1 MQEITT
7 AIVFWRLGPYH
18 HARMNAAGKLNKTIG
33 LEACGIEDTYAW
45 DTVSGSQEFDRI
57 TLTRKYS
64 PTRAWRRELQQQMFQ
79 ELDRISPDVLV
90 IPGWVMPDA
99 ISGLYWAIKKNIPVV
114 CMSESTRWDAERS
127 PIKEWV
133 KRRIISLFSAALVG
147 GTPHRD
153 YMLNLGM
160 PADRIFLGYDAVDN
174 GFFSEGVR
182 KIVEGR
188 ESRVKRTAVQDE
200 AREIGSRRLEVGE
213 RKKPYFLAL
222 ARFIEKKNLPRLL
235 RAYAHYRG
243 KSLPSTLDVR
253 PSTAQSTWD
262 LVIIGDGELRSDLE
276 KLSSELGLE
285 DCVQMPGF
293 KQYEQLP
300 SYYANAGAFIH
311 ASTTEPW
318 GLVINEAMAS
328 GLPVLVSNRCGCA
341 TDLVQ
346 EGENGWTFDPFN
358 EEQMADLMLR
368 ISSDEDGRLKMG
380 VRSRDI
386 IAIWGLDRFA
396 SGLTGAVQ
404 AALSEPRKG
413 AGFLNRLLLSVL
425 IRR

>member
-1 MQEITT
+1 
-7 AIVFWRLGPYH
+7 V
-18 HARMNAAGKLNKTIG
+18 
-33 LEACGIEDTYAW
+33 
-45 DTVSGSQEFDRI
+45 
-57 TLTRKYS
+57 
-64 PTRAWRRELQQQMFQ
+64 
-79 ELDRISPDVLV
+79 
-90 IPGWVMPDA
+90 
-99 ISGLYWAIKKNIPVV
+99 
-114 CMSESTRWDAERS
+114 
-127 PIKEWV
+127 
-133 KRRIISLFSAALVG
+133 
-147 GTPHRD
+147 
-153 YMLNLGM
+153 
-160 PADRIFLGYDAVDN
+160 
-174 GFFSEGVR
+174 
-182 KIVEGR
+182 
-188 ESRVKRTAVQDE
+188 
-200 AREIGSRRLEVGE
+200 
-213 RKKPYFLAL
+213 
-222 ARFIEKKNLPRLL
+222 
-235 RAYAHYRG
+235 
-243 KSLPSTLDVR
+243 PSTLDVR
-253 PSTAQSTWD
+253 SSTPQSTWD

-276 KLSSELGLE
+276 KLRSELGLE

-346 EGENGWTFDPFN
+346 ERENGWTFDPFN
-358 EEQMADLMLR
+358 VEQMADLMLR

-404 AALSEPRKG
+404 AALSEPRRG
-413 AGFLNRLLLSVL
+413 AGILDRLLLSVL